1 MNAAASQYLASIGA
15 RGGKAKTSAKAD
27 AARENGKKGGR
38 PKKPKPVRAV

>member
-1 MNAAASQYLASIGA
+1 VSAVTKYLASIGA
-15 RGGKAKTSAKAD
+15 RGGKAKSAAKSE